1 MGLSIIH
8 NQHRKKK
15 VMKKKIEIDENSV
28 YVFYNNLFNFNNYI
42 NAKTTDDA
50 MNKFDK
56 CEFSHRDNWKVLVEL
71 PQQRSEGPHGS

>member
-15 VMKKKIEIDENSV
+15 VMKKKIKIDENSV
-28 YVFYNNLFNFNNYI
+28 YVFYNNLFNFNIYI

-50 MNKFDK
+50 MNKFDQ
-56 CEFSHRDNWKVLVEL
+56 CGFAHRDHWKVLVEL
-71 PQQRSEGPHGS
+71 PQQPAEESNVS